1 MKITLPTPRILQ
13 RQNFTMGASMARGR
27 ALNAKLNIAISLAF
41 CLTGTGLVG
50 SLLPATSA
58 LAQSINSEDSVVQDL
73 LRRLPDRAKTGALG
87 ILKVSIF
94 PEASLN
100 GQAVTLAPGTRIFS
114 MNNMIIL
121 PGTIQDEAIAVLY
134 RKDMLGQV
142 IEAWI
147 VNREEIAAVK
157 KLQGLR

>member
-1 MKITLPTPRILQ
+1 MKIIFPTLPISQ
-13 RQNFTMGASMARGR
+13 RPSLTFGATTARWR
-27 ALNAKLNIAISLAF
+27 ALNTNHCIAISLTF
-41 CLTGTGLVG
+41 CFTVAGLTL
-50 SLLPATSA
+50 SLLPATCA
-58 LAQSINSEDSVVQDL
+58 LAQSINSEDPVVQDL
-73 LRRLPDRAKTGALG
+73 LRRLPDRAKAGALG

-121 PGTIQDEAIAVLY
+121 PGTIQNEAIAVLY

-142 IEAWI
+142 IEAWV

>member
-1 MKITLPTPRILQ
+1 MKTTLPTPPILQ
-13 RQNFTMGASMARGR
+13 RPNVTRGASKARGR
-27 ALNAKLNIAISLAF
+27 ALNTQLGVAISLAF
-41 CLTGTGLVG
+41 CLTVTGLVG

-58 LAQSINSEDSVVQDL
+58 LAQSINSEDPVVQDL
-73 LRRLPDRAKTGALG
+73 LRRLPDRAKAGALG

-114 MNNMIIL
+114 MANMIIL

-142 IEAWI
+142 IEAWV

>member
-1 MKITLPTPRILQ
+1 MKISLPTPPVLQ
-13 RQNFTMGASMARGR
+13 RHHFIVGASMARGR
-27 ALNAKLNIAISLAF
+27 ALITKLSVTISLAL
-41 CLTGTGLVG
+41 CLAGTGLIG

-58 LAQSINSEDSVVQDL
+58 LAQSINSEDPVVQDL

-121 PGTIQDEAIAVLY
+121 PGSIQDEAIAVLY

-142 IEAWI
+142 IEAWV

>member
-1 MKITLPTPRILQ
+1 MKIKLSTLQKLLRLSSTRG
-13 RQNFTMGASMARGR
+13 NSMARGQ
-27 ALNAKLNIAISLAF
+27 AVSTKF
-41 CLTGTGLVG
+41 CLKIRLALWSVVMALAG

-58 LAQSINSEDSVVQDL
+58 LAQSVNSENPVVQDL

>member
-1 MKITLPTPRILQ
+1 MKITLPTPPTLQ
-13 RQNFTMGASMARGR
+13 RPNFTIGALMTRGR
-27 ALNAKLNIAISLAF
+27 AVGTKLSIAVSLAF
-41 CLTGTGLVG
+41 CLTVTGLVG

-58 LAQSINSEDSVVQDL
+58 LAQSINSEDPVVQDL
-73 LRRLPDRAKTGALG
+73 LRRFPDRAKAGALG

-100 GQAVTLAPGTRIFS
+100 GQAVILAPGTRIFS